1 MGEGAERVSECV
13 WDQALSARVGQS
25 IVWDKALCGWSG
37 LGLLKLVW
45 CGTLHGLDVSALH
58 FLISSRSCSGP
69 LGGDAT
75 VRAVIMPRP
84 PALETAAAS
93 SASFEKGAKSQETED
108 REVERRTST
117 DTIRDTHREEDV
129 RTAWGEELRGWWNGG
144 SGEHGWRR

>member
-1 MGEGAERVSECV
+1 MGEGAERVNEYV

-25 IVWDKALCGWSG
+25 IVWVERFRVIEAPWQ
-37 LGLLKLVW
+37 VRW

-93 SASFEKGAKSQETED
+93 SASFKRSQETED

-129 RTAWGEELRGWWNGG
+129 RTAWGEELRGWRNGG
-144 SGEHGWRR
+144 SGEHRWRR

>member
-1 MGEGAERVSECV
+1 MGEGAERVNEYV
-13 WDQALSARVGQS
+13 WNQALSARVGQS
-25 IVWDKALCGWSG
+25 IVWVERFRVIEAPLQ
-37 LGLLKLVW
+37 VRW

-93 SASFEKGAKSQETED
+93 SASFERSQET
-108 REVERRTST
+108 
-117 DTIRDTHREEDV
+117 RDGRP
-129 RTAWGEELRGWWNGG
+129 
-144 SGEHGWRR
+144 

>member
-1 MGEGAERVSECV
+1 MSDERVGESGMGEGAERVSECV

-93 SASFEKGAKSQETED
+93 SASFERSQD
-108 REVERRTST
+108 GRS
-117 DTIRDTHREEDV
+117 
-129 RTAWGEELRGWWNGG
+129 
-144 SGEHGWRR
+144 